1 MSVERNTKIKISH
14 VSKEFVDNKKNRH
27 RVLQDIN
34 LEVKEN
40 EFLVLLGAGK
50 SGKSVLLEMILGLDK
65 DYKGTIEFS
74 GGNRETKDFGI
85 VFQKYALF
93 PWKTVLEN
101 VEMNQKFRGM
111 EKEERL
117 EKARGYLELVGLKDF
132 EDHYPRQI
140 SGGMKQRV
148 AIARALASESDILLM
163 DEPFGALDA
172 QTRYQMEGEILRI
185 WGEER
190 RTVIFVTNNIEEA
203 VYLGDRIIL
212 LGGEPAAVAKEYIP
226 QINRPRNYTDKEFLR
241 LRNEIADD
249 FELVL

>member
-1 MSVERNTKIKISH
+1 MSMERNIKIKLSH
-14 VSKEFVDNKKNRH
+14 VSKEFVNSKNEH
-27 RVLQDIN
+27 YKVLQDIN

-40 EFLVLLGAGK
+40 EFLILLGAGK
-50 SGKSVLLEMILGLDK
+50 SGKSVLLDLILGLDK
-65 DYKGTIEFS
+65 DYEGSIKFS
-74 GGNRETKDFGI
+74 GKGRETKELGV

-101 VEMNQKFRGM
+101 VEMNQKYRGM
-111 EKEERL
+111 EKEKRL
-117 EKARGYLELVGLKDF
+117 EKSRQYLELVGLKGY

-172 QTRYQMEGEILRI
+172 QTRYQMEEEILRI
-185 WGEER
+185 WEEQK

-212 LGGEPAAVAKEYIP
+212 LEGEPTTVAKEYIP
-226 QINRPRNYTDKEFLR
+226 QIKRPRNYMDREFLR

>member
-1 MSVERNTKIKISH
+1 MSVERNTKIKLSH
-14 VSKEFVDNKKNRH
+14 VSKEFINKKNERH
-27 RVLQDIN
+27 QVLMDIN

-50 SGKSVLLEMILGLDK
+50 SGKSVLLDLILGLDK
-65 DYKGTIEFS
+65 DYEGTIEFS
-74 GGNRETKDFGI
+74 DGNKETKELGI

-117 EKARGYLELVGLKDF
+117 QKAKGYLDLVGLKGF
-132 EDHYPRQI
+132 ENHYPRQI

-148 AIARALASESDILLM
+148 AIARALASESDIMLM

-172 QTRYQMEGEILRI
+172 QTRYQMEEEILRI
-185 WGEER
+185 WEEEK

-212 LGGEPAAVAKEYIP
+212 LEGDPATVAKEYIP
-226 QINRPRNYTDKEFLR
+226 KMNRPRNYTDEAFLR
-241 LRNEIADD
+241 LRNEIAND
-249 FELVL
+249 FALVL